1 MQFIYE
7 TERLLLKIVN
17 ASAAEQI
24 LDFYLRDKELFE
36 QFEPD
41 RIPDF
46 YTITKLRQ
54 ITDLEYRAAQKGTI
68 YRYYAYE
75 KENPG
80 KIIGTICFH
89 DIRWGFSSHCEIGY
103 KFSSAYHRRGYAT
116 EALGTITKAIFTDLG
131 LHYVTAWV
139 LPDNIASIRLLTR
152 VGFSFEKI
160 KRSHLFLQGQW
171 KDHAMYIMA
180 NPEDWSP
187 SLFQSRRHNQ

>member
-46 YTITKLRQ
+46 YTIPKLRQ
-54 ITDLEYRAAQKGTI
+54 ISDLEYRAAQNGTI

-75 KENPG
+75 KENPD
-80 KIIGTICFH
+80 KIIGTVCFH
-89 DIRWGFSSHCEIGY
+89 DIRWGFSPHCEIGY

-116 EALGTITKAIFTDLG
+116 EALQTITQAIFTDLG
-131 LHYVTAWV
+131 LHYITAWV
-139 LPDNIASIRLLTR
+139 LPDNIASISLLTR
-152 VGFSFEKI
+152 VGFAFEKT

-171 KDHAMYIMA
+171 RDHAMYVML
-180 NPEDWSP
+180 NPKDRP
-187 SLFQSRRHNQ
+187 PFLFQSRRHSQ